1 MLVSPR
7 VDLSIIELV
16 YTKQHIMKVKWD
28 LLCPC
33 IDSYLIFVYN
43 IVFSTGYV
51 YLLYI
56 FINLITCSFHCK
68 WDPSDC
74 FYIKCRCVIHSAFY
88 ALILQT
94 LICNSVVGVYSLFI
108 SKTTTRLEGLCCVVM
123 ATLLHVLF
131 ADQRHQL
138 ITNYKSCSY
147 C

>member
-7 VDLSIIELV
+7 VDLSNIELV

-33 IDSYLIFVYN
+33 IDSYLIFIFVYN

-56 FINLITCSFHCK
+56 FNNLITCSFHCK

-74 FYIKCRCVIHSAFY
+74 FYIKGRCVIHSAFVINY
-88 ALILQT
+88 T
-94 LICNSVVGVYSLFI
+94 HVGYSVFDKRTQQKRRY
-108 SKTTTRLEGLCCVVM
+108 T
-123 ATLLHVLF
+123 
-131 ADQRHQL
+131 
-138 ITNYKSCSY
+138 
-147 C
+147 